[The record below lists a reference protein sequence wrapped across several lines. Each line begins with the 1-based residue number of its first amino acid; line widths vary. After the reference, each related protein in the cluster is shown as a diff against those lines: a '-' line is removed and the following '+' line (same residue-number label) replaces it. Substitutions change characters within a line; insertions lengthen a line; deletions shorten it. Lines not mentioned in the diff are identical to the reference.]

1 MRNLHIHIY
10 GYNNEHDVMFTRSSR
25 IHREIV
31 VIHAIVS
38 KRSAPFTLKHNPG
51 VIRLKQVCSAFKRL
65 CFLHTLESCK
75 R

>member
-10 GYNNEHDVMFTRSSR
+10 GCNNEHDVMFTRSSR

-51 VIRLKQVCSAFKRL
+51 VIRLK
-65 CFLHTLESCK
+65 
-75 R
+75 